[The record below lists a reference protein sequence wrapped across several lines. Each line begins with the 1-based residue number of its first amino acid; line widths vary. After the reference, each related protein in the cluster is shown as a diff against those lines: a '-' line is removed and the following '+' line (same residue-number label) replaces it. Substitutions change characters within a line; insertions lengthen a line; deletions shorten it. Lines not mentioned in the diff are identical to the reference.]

1 MWYKVVVDG
10 EMKAQGSAMSQI
22 QSLPFAFVAA
32 GKPAD
37 MAVFLCKKANG
48 DPVILYF
55 SPKATPLAQSLPR
68 AEPCECPSRD
78 DLSLLVGQNS
88 AWNSLFSVR

>member
-10 EMKAQGSAMSQI
+10 EMKTQGSAMSQI

-37 MAVFLCKKANG
+37 MAVFLCKKTNG
-48 DPVILYF
+48 DPAVLYF
-55 SPKATPLAQSLPR
+55 SPKAIPLAQSLPR
-68 AEPCECPSRD
+68 AEPCECPAKEG
-78 DLSLLVGQNS
+78 LSLLVGLNS
-88 AWNSLFSVR
+88 AWNFLFSVR